1 MEDQKRY
8 DDLLDSNR
16 FTLAVY
22 RRLEFALGHR
32 PVPVEI
38 DLVPSGPD
46 VRPPIAGWNRKGE
59 QRRARPHRCGAR
71 TTPTIGY

>member
-8 DDLLDSNR
+8 DDLMDGNR

-22 RRLEFALGHR
+22 RRLEFAVGHR

-38 DLVPSGPD
+38 DLVPPTLTCD
-46 VRPPIAGWNRKGE
+46 RPSPAVTGKGDGC
-59 QRRARPHRCGAR
+59 RARPRRCGAR